1 MFQHISTM
9 HKRLPFTL
17 VAILG
22 LFLVMLDLGV
32 AEVGLISRASIG
44 FHIQTAD
51 KGSRGEAG

>member
-1 MFQHISTM
+1 M